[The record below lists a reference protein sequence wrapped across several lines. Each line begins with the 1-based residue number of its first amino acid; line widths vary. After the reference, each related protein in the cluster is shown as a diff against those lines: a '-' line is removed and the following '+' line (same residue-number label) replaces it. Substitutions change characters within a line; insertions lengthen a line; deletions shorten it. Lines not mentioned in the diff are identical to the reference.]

1 MPGLLRAG
9 TPPARTRDRGT
20 RSRRAE
26 HLSAQDGGLA
36 QVSHREPSPLAVG
49 LQRLLP
55 RLGHAWG
62 GVPLTTVQAWL
73 GHGSIQITA
82 RYLHH
87 LGDFADRTALDV
99 LNSGASKAL
108 SERAKKLPGL
118 SRFGTTDPHR
128 QAPDR
133 GHGLGR

>member
-1 MPGLLRAG
+1 MSL
-9 TPPARTRDRGT
+9 
-20 RSRRAE
+20 
-26 HLSAQDGGLA
+26 
-36 QVSHREPSPLAVG
+36 REPSPLAVG

-73 GHGSIQITA
+73 GDGSIQITA

-108 SERAKKLPGL
+108 SEREEAAWVEPI
-118 SRFGTTDPHR
+118 RHHR
-128 QAPDR
+128 PAPA
-133 GHGLGR
+133 GA